1 MGAVFS
7 RLRSPVDD
15 NYEKILSEIDEDIR
29 GAEVRLREI
38 RIRERSALIIWI
50 VYSMLVYVA
59 YVVGYWYFVYMSNE
73 EDGWDFMKI
82 APVFTGP
89 FLIVIGYRFLALW
102 YKRKETNETT
112 QLEHLKAKQKL
123 KVEELKK
130 KTGYY
135 TTKTLL
141 ERYDSSKG
149 QVNQQNVPVQSIQN
163 APVRPG
169 QPINPNIRQRNV
181 PNSQVPGVNGINGDL
196 RSNGTL
202 GGEPRGD
209 NAPRPISCDQ
219 NSPNSSNPI
228 TPIQKRW
235 YDKLVDVIV
244 GDDEQ
249 KYALICQNCYTWN
262 GLAYPADFED
272 VQYYCKKCDHFNPSR
287 RSQRNGTSLRSS
299 SLTSGNNNN
308 DNNNNN
314 FNITNGH
321 FNKSND
327 PSQPGDPLTPR
338 RGRSTTPR
346 PMSRNNSSD
355 PEKVD
360 NDDYDDDG
368 VAVSKALASRSSSRK
383 RRSSRS
389 QNRVG
394 DGRRGSSDDVK
405 PYSISDDE
413 GVSRE
418 E

>member
-1 MGAVFS
+1 MGVIFS
-7 RLRSPVDD
+7 RFRSQSDD
-15 NYEKILSEIDEDIR
+15 NYEKILSELDDDI
-29 GAEVRLREI
+29 GQAEVRLREI

-50 VYSMLVYVA
+50 VYSMLAYVA
-59 YVVGYWYFVYMSNE
+59 YVASYWYFVYMSIE
-73 EDGWDFMKI
+73 EEGWDFMKI

-89 FLIVIGYRFLALW
+89 FFIVIGYRFLALW
-102 YKRKETNETT
+102 YKRKETNEIS
-112 QLEHLKAKQKL
+112 QLEHLRAKQKL

-141 ERYDSSKG
+141 DRYDSSKG
-149 QVNQQNVPVQSIQN
+149 QINQQNVSVRPVQSIS
-163 APVRPG
+163 PSL
-169 QPINPNIRQRNV
+169 RQRNV
-181 PNSQVPGVNGINGDL
+181 PNPQVPEIHGINRDS
-196 RSNGTL
+196 RSNNIEL
-202 GGEPRGD
+202 NIGG
-209 NAPRPISCDQ
+209 NAPRPNSYDPS
-219 NSPNSSNPI
+219 SPNSI
-228 TPIQKRW
+228 TPLQRRW

-249 KYALICQNCYTWN
+249 KYALICQNCFTWN

-272 VQYYCKKCDHFNPSR
+272 VQYYCKKCNHFNPSR
-287 RSQRNGTSLRSS
+287 RSQRNETSLSAPS
-299 SLTSGNNNN
+299 SLTNGNDSNGNNNHL
-308 DNNNNN
+308 
-314 FNITNGH
+314 NITNGH

-327 PSQPGDPLTPR
+327 PSQLGDPLTPR

-346 PMSRNNSSD
+346 PMSRSNSSD
-355 PEKVD
+355 PEKVID

-394 DGRRGSSDDVK
+394 DSRRGSNDDVK
-405 PYSISDDE
+405 PYSTSDDE
-413 GVSRE
+413 NVSRE

>member
-1 MGAVFS
+1 MGAILS
-7 RLRSPVDD
+7 RFRSQGDD
-15 NYEKILSEIDEDIR
+15 NYEKILSELDDDIGR
-29 GAEVRLREI
+29 AEVRLREI

-59 YVVGYWYFVYMSNE
+59 YVAGYWYFVYMSIE
-73 EDGWDFMKI
+73 EEGWDFMKI

-102 YKRKETNETT
+102 YKRKETNEIS
-112 QLEHLKAKQKL
+112 QLEHLRAKQRL

-149 QVNQQNVPVQSIQN
+149 QVNQQNAPVQPIQN
-163 APVRPG
+163 VPVRPG
-169 QPINPNIRQRNV
+169 QPINPNLRQRNV
-181 PNSQVPGVNGINGDL
+181 TNSPVPGINGINGDP

-202 GGEPRGD
+202 SVESHVGGNVPHS
-209 NAPRPISCDQ
+209 NSFDQ
-219 NSPNSSNPI
+219 SSPNPI
-228 TPIQKRW
+228 TPLQRRW

-249 KYALICQNCYTWN
+249 KYALICQTCFTWN

-272 VQYYCKKCDHFNPSR
+272 VQYYCKKCNHFNPSR
-287 RSQRNGTSLRSS
+287 RSQSNETSLSAPS
-299 SLTSGNNNN
+299 SLTN
-308 DNNNNN
+308 
-314 FNITNGH
+314 
-321 FNKSND
+321 
-327 PSQPGDPLTPR
+327 GDPLTPR

-355 PEKVD
+355 PEKVID

>member
-1 MGAVFS
+1 
-7 RLRSPVDD
+7 
-15 NYEKILSEIDEDIR
+15 
-29 GAEVRLREI
+29 
-38 RIRERSALIIWI
+38 LIIWI
-50 VYSMLVYVA
+50 VYSMLAYVA
-59 YVVGYWYFVYMSNE
+59 YVAGYWYFVYMSIE
-73 EDGWDFMKI
+73 EEGWDFMKI

-89 FLIVIGYRFLALW
+89 FFIVIGYRFLALW
-102 YKRKETNETT
+102 YKRKETSEIS
-112 QLEHLKAKQKL
+112 QLEHLRAKQKL

-141 ERYDSSKG
+141 DRYDSSKA
-149 QVNQQNVPVQSIQN
+149 QINQQNV
-163 APVRPG
+163 PVRPG
-169 QPINPNIRQRNV
+169 QPINPNLRQRNV
-181 PNSQVPGVNGINGDL
+181 PNSQVPEINGIDGDS
-196 RSNGTL
+196 RSNGA
-202 GGEPRGD
+202 EPHVGD
-209 NAPRPISCDQ
+209 NAPRP
-219 NSPNSSNPI
+219 NSYDPSSPNPI
-228 TPIQKRW
+228 TPLQRRW

-249 KYALICQNCYTWN
+249 KYALICQNCFTWN

-272 VQYYCKKCDHFNPSR
+272 VQYYCKKCNHFNPSR
-287 RSQRNGTSLRSS
+287 RSQRNETSPS
-299 SLTSGNNNN
+299 SLTIGNNNN
-308 DNNNNN
+308 DKNDNHP
-314 FNITNGH
+314 NITNGH

-327 PSQPGDPLTPR
+327 PSQLGDPLTPR

-355 PEKVD
+355 PEKVID
-360 NDDYDDDG
+360 NDDYYDDG

-394 DGRRGSSDDVK
+394 DRRGSSDDVK
-405 PYSISDDE
+405 PYSLSDDE